1 MMDEFSKLIMEK
13 TGKTFNGNK
22 RRIRYDIFKLL
33 FKYLNSFSMLSCLA
47 HVINLATQALI
58 KTYTKSKHYNPASPE
73 DHMPIT
79 TGNDRDEVGLIRAI
93 SVKVCH
99 LIIL

>member
-1 MMDEFSKLIMEK
+1 MMDEFLKLIMEK

-22 RRIRYDIFKLL
+22 RCIQYDIFKLL

-58 KTYTKSKHYNPASPE
+58 KTYTKSKHYNPASPD

-79 TGNDRDEVGLIRAI
+79 TGND
-93 SVKVCH
+93 
-99 LIIL
+99 